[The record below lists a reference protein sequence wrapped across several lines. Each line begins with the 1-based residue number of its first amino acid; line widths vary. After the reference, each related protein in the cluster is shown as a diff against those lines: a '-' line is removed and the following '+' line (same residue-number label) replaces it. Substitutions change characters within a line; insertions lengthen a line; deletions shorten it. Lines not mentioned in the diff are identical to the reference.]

1 MYWGVLLVRPSPTGL
16 LTAHFRITL
25 YNEANKP
32 IYCRL
37 TLENEGLTPREH
49 DVSQMNRPYIDQQK
63 GCCVLATSGPVAD
76 HSYYVQLQDDGQTRD
91 FADCL
96 HGLQTL
102 IHKMKAAALL
112 APTAPTGPPAPKEP
126 PAPPQEDMRLK
137 SNDSANSTAITD
149 VDLVDFDNSQQ
160 PVMDVK
166 AIVEGVAHLDQV
178 TDDLAAL
185 CSNPH
190 RFGILDAITDEFYKN
205 RYPEMDAGCRLA
217 LSSSLQDMIKRH
229 VGAKRQERIF
239 EPGPKRSGL
248 PESLQDID
256 RHLKYTGDDLQAL
269 RGRAVLPKPE
279 EETLSPSEAKIIWR
293 PQASKTLDSS
303 RWSA

>member
-16 LTAHFRITL
+16 LPADFKITL
-25 YNEANKP
+25 YNETDKP
-32 IYCRL
+32 ICCHL
-37 TLENEGLTPREH
+37 TLENEGLATREH
-49 DVSQMNRPYIDQQK
+49 DVSQMDRPYIDQQK
-63 GCCVLATSGPVAD
+63 GCCVLANSGPVAD

-102 IHKMKAAALL
+102 VHKMKAAALL
-112 APTAPTGPPAPKEP
+112 EPTSPTEP
-126 PAPPQEDMRLK
+126 PAPPQEDVRLE
-137 SNDSANSTAITD
+137 SDGFANTAAMSD
-149 VDLVDFDNSQQ
+149 VELVDFDDSQQ
-160 PVMDVK
+160 PSMDIK

-229 VGAKRQERIF
+229 VGAKRQERIC
-239 EPGPKRSGL
+239 EPGPKRSIL
-248 PESLQDID
+248 PQSLQGLD
-256 RHLKYTGDDLQAL
+256 RHMKYTEDDMQAL
-269 RGRAVLPKPE
+269 RGRAVLPQPE
-279 EETLSPSEAKIIWR
+279 EETLSPSDAKIVWR
-293 PQASKTLDSS
+293 PQGSKTLESS